1 MITVQDA
8 QRLTIGI
15 FALLAANYLSAKK
28 LTLPELVVI
37 NVKLM

>member
-15 FALLAANYLSAKK
+15 FALLAANCLSAKK
-28 LTLPELVVI
+28 LTLPELVV
-37 NVKLM
+37 NDVKLM